1 MPKVFFAL
9 LKIAILGVNHYS
21 ILMEIIRARVLGFC
35 FGVRRAVETAEKAVA
50 ENAGSSRKI
59 FTLGPLVHNPVVMDS
74 LGKCGVQVIDGSSF
88 EMVDENSVVV
98 IRAHGTTPAII
109 DSLKEKDV
117 EILDAT
123 CPKVHLSQKRAK
135 EWSEK
140 GYEVIIAGD
149 KNHGEVV
156 SISSYAKDKCTVIE
170 NAGEALGMEIQEK
183 VILIA
188 QTTFSPVEFEKIK
201 EVLLAKNA
209 SLVIFNS
216 ICSATMERQEALA
229 DLNGRADGIIVIGG
243 KNSAN
248 TKRLYESAL
257 AICSKTI
264 LIEDAVEIPPDFL
277 SLRRVALT
285 AGASTPDST
294 IEKVEVFLKSE
305 K

>member
-1 MPKVFFAL
+1 
-9 LKIAILGVNHYS
+9 
-21 ILMEIIRARVLGFC
+21 MEIIRARVLGFC

-50 ENAGSSRKI
+50 GNAGSSKKI

-74 LGKCGVQVIDGSSF
+74 LCKCGVQVIDGSSF
-88 EMVDENSVVV
+88 EMVDRDSVVV
-98 IRAHGTTPAII
+98 IRAHGTTPAVIEA
-109 DSLKEKDV
+109 LKEKEA

-140 GYEVIIAGD
+140 GYSVIIAGD
-149 KNHGEVV
+149 RNHGEVV
-156 SISSYAKDKCTVIE
+156 SISSYAQNKCRVIE
-170 NAGEALGMEIQEK
+170 SAEEASDMEIPENT
-183 VILIA
+183 ILIA

-201 EVLLAKNA
+201 EVLLAKNKD
-209 SLVIFNS
+209 LVVFNS

-229 DLNGRADGIIVIGG
+229 ELNGKADGIIVIGG

-248 TKRLYESAL
+248 TKRLYEAAL
-257 AICSKTI
+257 AICPKSI
-264 LIEDAVEIPPDFL
+264 LIEDAEEIPGEFL
-277 SLRRVALT
+277 SLSKVALT

-294 IEKVEVFLKSE
+294 IEKVELFLKNE